1 MNAARQEKAAN
12 QRAKITTWFSFT
24 VHGVQTLVA
33 SNSAED
39 NIRVNSPGHVSV
51 MVFKSILFRLKTSW
65 LSCVR
70 PHPSTMS
77 VLVSGILYTKS
88 EYIKIYAREK
98 IQSKENKITRIFPV
112 FIFSETE
119 EKCHAII
126 NTNNSIIEVNINIPL
141 GQGGC
146 IPANKAIT

>member
-51 MVFKSILFRLKTSW
+51 IVFKSILFRLKTSW

-77 VLVSGILYTKS
+77 VLVPGMLYTKS
-88 EYIKIYAREK
+88 EYIKTYAREK
-98 IQSKENKITRIFPV
+98 NRARKI
-112 FIFSETE
+112 
-119 EKCHAII
+119 K
-126 NTNNSIIEVNINIPL
+126 
-141 GQGGC
+141 
-146 IPANKAIT
+146 